1 MKRFVFIIFI
11 TILPLYPLNNA
22 YSAPFTFQLDIGV
35 LSRDIVEEGEQL
47 VGFNVS
53 GDAVSTRILAR
64 FGINPSEQLQVY
76 AQIGAT
82 DLSISDFNDY
92 DADLSLAY
100 GGGLTLTV
108 YRSPSPPVL
117 SLFVDANVLRFVS
130 QDKVNTIVAGND
142 VVQDEEITWTEYVF
156 AFGVSS
162 RHFGL
167 EPYGGIRLSFVD
179 GKDELSQSGE
189 LDFKEDS
196 SFGLFLGANIF
207 LDPSEKTAIKIEGNI
222 LDQYSISAG
231 VRVGF

>member
-1 MKRFVFIIFI
+1 MKRFIIIFI
-11 TILPLYPLNNA
+11 FMLSLYPVEKA

-35 LSRDIVEEGEQL
+35 LSRDIVEEGGQL
-47 VGFNVS
+47 VGFNIS
-53 GDAVSTRILAR
+53 GDAVSTRILAK
-64 FGINPSEQLQVY
+64 FGVSPSERLQIY

-82 DLSISDFNDY
+82 DLSISDFNNY

-100 GGGLTLTV
+100 GGGLTLTM
-108 YRSPSPPVL
+108 YRSPAPPVL
-117 SLFVDANVLRFVS
+117 SLFADVNVLRFVS
-130 QDKVNTIVAGND
+130 QDKVETIVAGSP

-156 AFGVSS
+156 AIGVSS
-162 RHFGL
+162 RHMGL

-207 LDPSEKTAIKIEGNI
+207 LDPSEKTALRIEGNI